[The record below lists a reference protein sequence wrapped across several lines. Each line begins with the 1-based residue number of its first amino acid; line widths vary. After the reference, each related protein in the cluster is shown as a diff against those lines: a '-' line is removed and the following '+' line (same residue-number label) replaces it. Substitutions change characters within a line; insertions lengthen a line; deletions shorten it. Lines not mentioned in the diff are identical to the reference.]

1 MIHYKNITVQKQ
13 CENKTVIKWFK
24 IGIEQDGILIVT
36 REDMTT
42 EKHKL
47 GKSVWRGQQIT
58 PEMFNDEATSMVIKH
73 DNKKHELRL
82 LRALAIDEE
91 ETFLSGNI
99 SHLRQLKLSNDKEY
113 HSLKKDVLNEL
124 KRLYKLLSQKEI
136 WEVVKTYIK

>member
-13 CENKTVIKWFK
+13 YENKTVIKWFK
-24 IGIEQDGILIVT
+24 IGIEQDGILLLT
-36 REDMTT
+36 RDDMTT

-47 GKSVWRGQQIT
+47 GKSAWRGEQIT
-58 PEMFNDEATSMVIKH
+58 PEMFKEQGDKMLIKH
-73 DNKKHELRL
+73 QDKKRELRL

-99 SHLRQLKLSNDKEY
+99 SYLRQLKLSNDKEY

-124 KRLYKLLSQKEI
+124 KQLYKLLSQKEI
-136 WEVVKTYIK
+136 WEVVKTYVK